1 VKRQR
6 FKNMT
11 PELITLIRDIS
22 GIGALVVFII
32 AMLPVFKALGKLL
45 EAKLNKN
52 IPYDVQEGIKQ
63 IEKNHLNELQ
73 KSSDRI
79 ERKLEKLDNIENIL
93 IEIKAT
99 LNKGR

>member
-1 VKRQR
+1 
-6 FKNMT
+6 MT

-32 AMLPVFKALGKLL
+32 AMLPVFKTLGKLL